1 MKKRFLIITALLI
14 TALVM
19 LGVSTS
25 VFAKG
30 ITGKNALK
38 KALRNAKLS
47 KSKVRAIE
55 VELEHGKYEIEFV
68 RKSNKTEYDY
78 EISAKNGRI
87 LEKSV
92 DYNLKYKRTGKKIS
106 KCAARKKAAK
116 ASGVKLSTLK
126 KGTCRYKKGKYE
138 VKFKTKKR
146 RYEYE
151 INASNKKIL
160 EYEWELICR

>member
-1 MKKRFLIITALLI
+1 MKKRLMITSVLLI
-14 TALVM
+14 AVMVM

-30 ITGKNALK
+30 ISKKNALK
-38 KALRNAKLS
+38 KALKNAKLS
-47 KSKVRAIE
+47 KSKVRAID

-68 RKSNKTEYDY
+68 RKSNKAEYDY
-78 EISAKNGRI
+78 KISKKNGKI

-92 DYNLKYKRTGKKIS
+92 DYNLKYKKSGKKIS
-106 KCAARKKAAK
+106 KAAARKKAAK
-116 ASGVKLSTLK
+116 ASGVKLSIVK
-126 KGTCRYKKGKYE
+126 KGTCKYEKGKYE

-151 INASNKKIL
+151 INARNKKVL
-160 EYEWELICR
+160 EYEWKLICR